1 MDQGALMPRR
11 PTQRE
16 FGFIGWAVVGLL
28 TALSF
33 SSDAFGQQRR
43 QRATPLPGLERAVPQ
58 PKSTDTGTQLPR
70 ETVQADVSTRRV
82 AVTSSFSGTE
92 IVIFGAVD
100 NSRQTSAEAGL
111 YDIVVVV
118 VGAPTR
124 LVARKKNRV
133 LGIWLNTEKLEFL
146 NVPSYYV
153 IASTRPLDDIAS
165 EEVLKSSGIGLNYVP
180 MTLGKGEA
188 ETRSATEIK
197 EFRDAIV
204 RLKRK
209 ERLFGHEEYNVAFIG
224 RSLFRASVDVPANV
238 TLGSFETRVFLFR
251 NRELLHQYNARLD
264 LEREGLED
272 TLHAFAFGYPLLYG
286 LATVL
291 LALASGLLAS
301 TIFSRGA
308 H

>member
-1 MDQGALMPRR
+1 MMPRR
-11 PTQRE
+11 PTQRCLRLV
-16 FGFIGWAVVGLL
+16 GSAVVCVLA
-28 TALSF
+28 ALSF
-33 SSDAFGQQRR
+33 GSDAYGQQRR

-58 PKSTDTGTQLPR
+58 PKSTEAGTPQPR

-92 IVIFGAVD
+92 IVVFGAVD

-118 VGAPTR
+118 VGTPTR

-133 LGIWLNTEKLEFL
+133 LGIWLNSDKLEFQS
-146 NVPSYYV
+146 VPSYYV

-165 EEVLKSSGIGLNYVP
+165 EEVLKSSGIGLGYVP
-180 MTLGKGEA
+180 MTLAKGEA
-188 ETRSATEIK
+188 ETRSAAEIK

-209 ERLFGHEEYNVAFIG
+209 EKLFGQEEYNVAFIG

-251 NRELLHQYNARLD
+251 NRELLHQYNTRLD

-272 TLHAFAFGYPLLYG
+272 ALHAFAFGYPLLYG
-286 LATVL
+286 IATVL
-291 LALASGLLAS
+291 LALAAGLLAS
-301 TIFSRGA
+301 SIFTKGA